1 MILIQQIISGLS
13 TGCLY
18 ALTALGLVLIFK
30 TTDVV
35 NFAQGEMAMF
45 STFIAFALLMTVG
58 LPFWG
63 AFTGALLAAALLG
76 MTLER
81 VFIRPLQKTSHLHV
95 LIMTI
100 GLMMVINGVA
110 GWIWGFEPNNFPTTL
125 SGEPINLG
133 ELVITLPDIM
143 NLMVTC
149 IIMMVFYLVFK
160 YSLVGIAMRAVA
172 ENRLAARLMGVKV
185 NRILSFTWAV
195 GAILAGVA
203 GILIAPITFLDL
215 NMMSEVLIKAF
226 TAAVLGGF
234 NSLPGAVVGGLL
246 LGVLENIVAG
256 YISTELKSAFA
267 FALIVA
273 VLCIRPMGLL
283 GTVERKKV

>member
-45 STFIAFALLMTVG
+45 STFIAFTLLMTVG

-63 AFTGALLAAALLG
+63 AFAGALLAAALLG

-81 VFIRPLQKTSHLHV
+81 VFIRPLQKSSHLHV

-110 GWIWGFEPNNFPTTL
+110 GWIWGFEPNNFPTAL
-125 SGEPINLG
+125 SGDPIRLG

-143 NLMVTC
+143 NLVVTC
-149 IIMMVFYLVFK
+149 VIMAVFYLVFK

-172 ENRLAARLMGVKV
+172 ENRLAARL
-185 NRILSFTWAV
+185 
-195 GAILAGVA
+195 ILAFRSG
-203 GILIAPITFLDL
+203 
-215 NMMSEVLIKAF
+215 E
-226 TAAVLGGF
+226 
-234 NSLPGAVVGGLL
+234 GL
-246 LGVLENIVAG
+246 VFPVSKSHSTG
-256 YISTELKSAFA
+256 YNPAH
-267 FALIVA
+267 V
-273 VLCIRPMGLL
+273 
-283 GTVERKKV
+283 